1 MELGGAGRCIGLVWE
16 ATRNYC
22 WEWRAGSNRDLTAEG
37 LSRSLKMRGFDV
49 RVVVVDVLKLGP
61 CNSTAILDPWQL

>member
-37 LSRSLKMRGFDV
+37 FESIAEDARF
-49 RVVVVDVLKLGP
+49 
-61 CNSTAILDPWQL
+61 